1 MQVPSPEN
9 THTSFVPKLTSK
21 ITLKDGLFASIAV
34 LSLAI
39 VWDPKIL
46 ERTRSTALD
55 LQCTAKA
62 STSQLLTAS
71 QLTELTQTREGT
83 AKKTVQ
89 SRLPKAYCQLS
100 NLSVRAGAVA
110 QREVFQLSSSSW
122 MVVMYEGDRFMGSR
136 QVIQ

>member
-9 THTSFVPKLTSK
+9 THPLLKLTSK
-21 ITLKDGLFASIAV
+21 LTLKDGLFASIAI

-39 VWDPKIL
+39 VWDSKIL
-46 ERTRSTALD
+46 GQTNATAPD

-62 STSQLLTAS
+62 NTSQRLTAS

-89 SRLPKAYCQLS
+89 ARLPTAYCQLS

>member
-1 MQVPSPEN
+1 MQIPSPEKIYP
-9 THTSFVPKLTSK
+9 VPKITSK
-21 ITLKDGLFASIAV
+21 LTLKNSLFASIAV
-34 LSLAI
+34 LSVAI
-39 VWDPKIL
+39 VWDSKIL
-46 ERTRSTALD
+46 GQTSTTAPD

-62 STSQLLTAS
+62 RTSPLLTAS

-89 SRLPKAYCQLS
+89 SRLPAAYCQLS

-136 QVIQ
+136 QVLQ

>member
-9 THTSFVPKLTSK
+9 TYSVPKLTSTL
-21 ITLKDGLFASIAV
+21 TLKHGLFASIAV
-34 LSLAI
+34 LSMAI
-39 VWDPKIL
+39 VWD
-46 ERTRSTALD
+46 STTLGQTSATAPD
-55 LQCTAKA
+55 LQCTARAK
-62 STSQLLTAS
+62 TSQLLTAS
-71 QLTELTQTREGT
+71 QLIELTQTREGT

-89 SRLPKAYCQLS
+89 SRLPTAYCQLS

>member
-9 THTSFVPKLTSK
+9 THTFLVPKF
-21 ITLKDGLFASIAV
+21 TLKDGLFASITV
-34 LSLAI
+34 LSMAI
-39 VWDPKIL
+39 VWDSKIL
-46 ERTRSTALD
+46 TRTSSTLAPD

-62 STSQLLTAS
+62 PTSQLLTAR

-136 QVIQ
+136 QVVQ

>member
-9 THTSFVPKLTSK
+9 TYSVPKLTSTL
-21 ITLKDGLFASIAV
+21 TLKDGLLVSIAI
-34 LSLAI
+34 LSMAI
-39 VWDPKIL
+39 LWDSQIS
-46 ERTRSTALD
+46 ERTNTTAPD
-55 LQCTAKA
+55 LQCSAKA
-62 STSQLLTAS
+62 KTSQLLTAS
-71 QLTELTQTREGT
+71 QITELTQTREGT

-89 SRLPKAYCQLS
+89 SRLPTAYCQLS

-136 QVIQ
+136 QVVQ

>member
-9 THTSFVPKLTSK
+9 TYSIPKLISK
-21 ITLKDGLFASIAV
+21 LTLKDGLFISIAV
-34 LSLAI
+34 LSGAI
-39 VWDPKIL
+39 VWDSKIM
-46 ERTRSTALD
+46 ERNTTKAPD

-62 STSQLLTAS
+62 KTSQLLTAS

-89 SRLPKAYCQLS
+89 SRLPTAYCQLS

>member
-9 THTSFVPKLTSK
+9 TYSVPRLTSK
-21 ITLKDGLFASIAV
+21 LTLKDGLFTSITI
-34 LSLAI
+34 LSMAI
-39 VWDPKIL
+39 VWDSKIL
-46 ERTRSTALD
+46 ERTSTTAPD

-62 STSQLLTAS
+62 KTSQLLTAS

-89 SRLPKAYCQLS
+89 SRLPTAYCQLS

-136 QVIQ
+136 QVVQ

>member
-9 THTSFVPKLTSK
+9 TYSVPKLTSTL
-21 ITLKDGLFASIAV
+21 TLKHGLFASIAV
-34 LSLAI
+34 LSMAI
-39 VWDPKIL
+39 VWDSKTL
-46 ERTRSTALD
+46 GQTSATAPD
-55 LQCTAKA
+55 LQCTARAK
-62 STSQLLTAS
+62 TSQLLTAS

-89 SRLPKAYCQLS
+89 SRLPTAYCQLS